1 MPIQSSRTE
10 TADLRVMPSAALE
23 LMWVLHNGAAD
34 HELGGRFTTTEPV
47 RVKYGAAIRS
57 FWPDKVRGFTELV
70 VLAERSETLLDPD
83 IRGFFA
89 AFERGAGSRAA
100 ETHDFFAG
108 ARTPSLLSETPAE
121 RVAVANRLEA
131 LRADAGVRARYLGLL
146 KDVWEAVRVEWE
158 QTGRAAVIAAT
169 RQWQKQLA
177 EGTPYRDLL
186 QRTRLWPGRP
196 DLEEMADAD
205 AAGGRMVL
213 TPGWFFGDIHIV
225 EIDGSMY
232 LGRGI
237 LPHGDLADQRQTARH
252 VSKTLKA
259 FADPT
264 RLSILMWLA
273 QKPASVTEIS
283 RHFQLSQPTVSGH
296 VQLLREAGV
305 IEDRP
310 AGRSSLL
317 SVREE
322 SVRQVLGGAEEALL
336 KEFRP

>member
-252 VSKTLKA
+252 VSKTL
-259 FADPT
+259 
-264 RLSILMWLA
+264 
-273 QKPASVTEIS
+273 
-283 RHFQLSQPTVSGH
+283 
-296 VQLLREAGV
+296 
-305 IEDRP
+305 
-310 AGRSSLL
+310 
-317 SVREE
+317 
-322 SVRQVLGGAEEALL
+322 
-336 KEFRP
+336 